1 MPKGG
6 SCAMLP
12 VTAGVADDLSRL
24 LRVFIAGRKY
34 QHADFKEL
42 FKRMNMVTIFNG
54 RDYSAEIIEF
64 NESLLAECVVYL
76 EPYSSPQVKR
86 CFEERLFGLY
96 TIHTFFY
103 LQQMDHV
110 MKIRMDPDIYQ
121 HFNCFVEQCRIEGYL
136 DAFACGAQ
144 LKRDKAFK
152 IVAFVGY
159 HDPVYHRNFD
169 TETNLKK
176 LPAAVNLDVPFA
188 NLRNLLKTDN
198 FLLLDAMHEKY
209 VKMKRDLGVKFDGP
223 LENPVRF
230 MEKDLE
236 KLEDEY
242 YEKNRVKDIV
252 EEPAAV
258 PESNRNRLD
267 IKHQAYTSDVNFSRT
282 RRHRNAQAVHN
293 PSQMFDFINNNENPA
308 KKLKKS
314 ETLMDLAAEND
325 EKPEIPAEKPKKSRK
340 AEISAKK
347 SKKAQNIDEKP
358 EIDDWPVIPPEKSEK
373 IDEKPEIQPEIAG
386 KTVKAQKSAEK
397 RQKSSGNS
405 KISRKSAPEA
415 EKARKPIGRPKKSVR
430 AQKSTP
436 EPEIHEEKPE
446 NAENSSKS
454 TPEAEIQ
461 PKNAENSSKS
471 TPEAENV
478 VKKVGRP
485 RSKSVRAPESAPEPE
500 IAPEAENCEVKLEIS
515 ENPQKLAENVVEVKL
530 EIEEAEFSNF
540 EVKMEIEENEEAEYP
555 GILKKTPS
563 SLIRIPKIQSR
574 RKSVQFAAE
583 MTEIREFTPT
593 PQLSPEYAQN
603 DDWDFDEF
611 SAENFPEIAPNP
623 AEEAEND
630 SDSDENPQDAEIGL
644 KIDELRVPKIEEE
657 SPEAAPI
664 GRFRSNS
671 ELNDWMEDDSD

>member
-325 EKPEIPAEKPKKSRK
+325 EKPEIPAEKSKKSRK

-358 EIDDWPVIPPEKSEK
+358 EIDDWPVIPPESPRRSSRIAGISAPESEK

-415 EKARKPIGRPKKSVR
+415 EKARKPIGRPKKS
-430 AQKSTP
+430 
-436 EPEIHEEKPE
+436 
-446 NAENSSKS
+446 
-454 TPEAEIQ
+454 
-461 PKNAENSSKS
+461 
-471 TPEAENV
+471 
-478 VKKVGRP
+478 
-485 RSKSVRAPESAPEPE
+485 
-500 IAPEAENCEVKLEIS
+500 
-515 ENPQKLAENVVEVKL
+515 
-530 EIEEAEFSNF
+530 
-540 EVKMEIEENEEAEYP
+540 
-555 GILKKTPS
+555 TPS
-563 SLIRIPKIQSR
+563 SIPKIQSR

-593 PQLSPEYAQN
+593 Q
-603 DDWDFDEF
+603 D
-611 SAENFPEIAPNP
+611 
-623 AEEAEND
+623 AEND